1 MNNVLFVYQFNAFVV
16 YLCTF
21 IFVVVHLHVM
31 ISVFVSFV
39 MNDAHLSVHE
49 MQASKSRVDFIDTCA
64 AY

>member
-21 IFVVVHLHVM
+21 IFVVVRLHVM

-49 MQASKSRVDFIDTCA
+49 MQASNHG
-64 AY
+64 